1 MTIELA
7 NYWAQLTGS
16 VHPCDTHTFADV
28 VAHGFN
34 LDFPPPA
41 FIGDIVHAPVIILDN
56 NGGYNENDTPKE
68 FPDAEAHDEYRR
80 MLAAPR
86 PLDPLSRSVS
96 QYYLQRN
103 YSEWLISGKAAL
115 VNGVAYRSVD
125 GRASSVAQMT
135 RTLPSARFHQHWLRE
150 TLAPLAKRGERFIVV
165 HRWGRWNGAAE
176 VLRSVPSVIFSSSSI
191 NPNLTAAEV
200 SAAQAFLEGH

>member
-1 MTIELA
+1 MTVELA
-7 NYWAQLTGS
+7 NYWARLTDA
-16 VHPCDTHTFADV
+16 VHPCDMNTFACAGD
-28 VAHGFN
+28 HGFN

-56 NGGYNENDTPKE
+56 NGGYKAHTTLRE
-68 FPDAEAHDEYRR
+68 FPDSEACEEYRQ

-86 PLDPLSRSVS
+86 PVDPAARSVS

-125 GRASSVAQMT
+125 GRAASVERLT
-135 RTLPSARFHQHWLRE
+135 KKLPSAQFHQTWLRE
-150 TLAPLAKRGERFIVV
+150 TLAPLAASSERFIVV
-165 HRWGRWNGAAE
+165 HRWGRWNDAAN
-176 VLRSVPSVIFSSSSI
+176 VLRDLPSAIFSSCSI
-191 NPNLTAAEV
+191 GSDLTSAEV
-200 SAAQAFLEGH
+200 AAAQAFLARR